1 MGFYQREIF
10 IAINLEFTHC
20 DCEIFYYILTRV
32 GNLENLGFQ
41 SNFMYIGF
49 QIIANYFSAAT

>member
-1 MGFYQREIF
+1 MDVNQREIF

-32 GNLENLGFQ
+32 GN
-41 SNFMYIGF
+41 
-49 QIIANYFSAAT
+49 